1 MAATVFAGRVVRIEP
16 RGAVIRGAEG
26 EILARGADLEV
37 GARVAYQIHCD
48 SSGEHAAIVDRTSR
62 AFVGVNEVLA
72 RAAAGGWNRGLIP
85 NSRWGGE

>member
-72 RAAAGGWNRGLIP
+72 RGGRGMASGLIL

>member
-16 RGAVIRGAEG
+16 RGAVIRGSEG

-37 GARVAYQIHCD
+37 GARVAYQICCD

-62 AFVGVNEVLA
+62 AFVGVYEVLA
-72 RAAAGGWNRGLIP
+72 RGGRGMESGLIL